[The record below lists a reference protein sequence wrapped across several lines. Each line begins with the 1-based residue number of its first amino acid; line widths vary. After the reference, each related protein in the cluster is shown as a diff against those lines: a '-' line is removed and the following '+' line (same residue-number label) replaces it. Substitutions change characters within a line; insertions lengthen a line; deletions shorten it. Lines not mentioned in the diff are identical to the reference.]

1 MNWMLRIGVVLCILV
16 LLTVTSSADECVD
29 CHKTETPG
37 IVDQWLSG
45 KMGEKYSCTICHGT
59 AHTTDTDWEL
69 AVSPNPDTCKTCHL
83 EKYNQ
88 YADGKHYYAWIA
100 MEAMP
105 ALQHI
110 PSPQKSLEG
119 FKGCSGCHRIG
130 YIEDNEGQYGAA
142 ACDSCHTRHTFS
154 KEEATNPE
162 ACLPCHQ
169 GFDHAQYEM
178 WSTSKHGVIYQ
189 IEGDSGRAPKCQ
201 DCHMDNGNHAV
212 MTSWGFLALR
222 VPEDDE
228 EWWED
233 RVTILQ
239 ALGVLDENGDPTA
252 RFDVVEAGQVA
263 RLTKEEWQAER
274 DKMIEKCSECHSEN
288 FVREQLETSDQ
299 MIREADA
306 ILADEIR
313 TVKELYDKGYLE
325 KPEEWDFAPDLL
337 QFYLVQSPVE
347 QELYLS
353 FMEYRMKTF
362 QGAFHLNPDYSHW
375 YGWAPLNSA
384 QSKIN
389 YEANR
394 IMADAL
400 IGTGDSAIES
410 GMTSTDSD
418 GSDTGSDSNTGL
430 DSNSTPGFEVSLTV
444 VGVLAGALLLRRKK
458 GTG

>member
-1 MNWMLRIGVVLCILV
+1 MLRIGVVISIIV
-16 LLTVTSSADECVD
+16 LLTVTSSADECID
-29 CHKTETPG
+29 CHRTETPG

-45 KMGEKYSCTICHGT
+45 KMGERYSCDICHGT
-59 AHTTDTDWEL
+59 AHTTDMDWED

-83 EKYNQ
+83 DKYNQ

-110 PSPQKSLEG
+110 PAPQKSLEG

-130 YIEDNEGQYGAA
+130 YIDESNREGQYGAA

-154 KEEATNPE
+154 KAEASNPE

-178 WSTSKHGVIYQ
+178 WSTSKHGVIYR
-189 IEGDSGRAPKCQ
+189 IEGDTGRAPKCQ
-201 DCHMDNGNHAV
+201 DCHMENGDHAV
-212 MTSWGFLALR
+212 MTAWGFLALR

-252 RFDVVEAGQVA
+252 RFDVVKAGQVA
-263 RLTKEEWQAER
+263 RLSKEEWQAER

-299 MIREADA
+299 VIKDADA

-313 TVKELYDKGYLE
+313 TVKALYDEGILE
-325 KPEEWDFAPDLL
+325 KPDEWDFAPDLL

-353 FMEYRMKTF
+353 FMDYRMKAF
-362 QGAFHLNPDYSHW
+362 QGSFHMNPDYSHW

-389 YEANR
+389 YEADMLKAGVVESG
-394 IMADAL
+394 I
-400 IGTGDSAIES
+400 GDSMENE
-410 GMTSTDSD
+410 MDTSTPKA
-418 GSDTGSDSNTGL
+418 TGSNP
-430 DSNSTPGFEVSLTV
+430 TPGFEVALAVT
-444 VGVLAGALLLRRKK
+444 GILAGILLLRRAV
-458 GTG
+458 